1 MIDCKSVTCK
11 GGETAA
17 IQGQE
22 VFGSEGASN
31 ANFFSKLSSVEGDV
45 ADNTHCGWKHKFGL
59 VLAAKKKKK
68 KETRVR
74 IEEEFNSEWERERE
88 GYIDGQEEHRDES

>member
-59 VLAAKKKKK
+59 VLAAKKKKR
-68 KETRVR
+68 KETRVSIQTFGR
-74 IEEEFNSEWERERE
+74 KQWKKNE
-88 GYIDGQEEHRDES
+88 QK

>member
-1 MIDCKSVTCK
+1 MKSVTFKCGE
-11 GGETAA
+11 GGATAA
-17 IQGQE
+17 IQGQD

-68 KETRVR
+68 KRNTCENRRR
-74 IEEEFNSEWERERE
+74 IQQRMGERK
-88 GYIDGQEEHRDES
+88 GGLHRWVGRAQG